1 MPPSF
6 GLRNLDLFETEYHI
20 NTRMHSSRMRTA
32 RSLLYRGSLSGEVS
46 IQGISVRGDL
56 CPGESLSG
64 RPPGRNM
71 GLEAETPRKKHGT
84 RDRGPQKKHVTR
96 DRDPPRRN
104 MGPGNQTGS
113 DIIQRPH
120 PLLTEWQ
127 MRVKTLPCPKLR
139 LRAVTIS

>member
-6 GLRNLDLFETEYHI
+6 CLRNLDLFETEYHI

-32 RSLLYRGSLSGEVS
+32 RSLLYQGVSRGVSVQGSLCPGGSLSRGV
-46 IQGISVRGDL
+46 SVRKTPWKEHGTR
-56 CPGESLSG
+56 G
-64 RPPGRNM
+64 RDPQ
-71 GLEAETPRKKHGT
+71 EKHGT

-113 DIIQRPH
+113 DIIQRPL
-120 PLLTEWQ
+120 PLLTE
-127 MRVKTLPCPKLR
+127 
-139 LRAVTIS
+139 

>member
-6 GLRNLDLFETEYHI
+6 GLRNLDLFQTEYHI
-20 NTRMHSSRMRTA
+20 NTRIHSSRMRTA
-32 RSLLYRGSLSGEVS
+32 RSLLYRGVSVWGGLYPGDLCPEESLSGE
-46 IQGISVRGDL
+46 ISVRKT
-56 CPGESLSG
+56 
-64 RPPGRNM
+64 PGRNM
-71 GLEAETPRKKHGT
+71 GPEAETPRKKHGT

-120 PLLTEWQ
+120 PLLTE
-127 MRVKTLPCPKLR
+127 
-139 LRAVTIS
+139 